1 MALII
6 YGHRDAYFTK
16 LVISLHLHLRSIHN
30 HPRKYCFFFS
40 STRLLLNLKGRRLIF
55 LACFFYYPLPSQ
67 VATHCQYL
75 DQDVIKNMKCYYR
88 ADFIRNVIH
97 YLGLIPALQSWCNI
111 KVPFLMLPGPGVMF
125 KVEESNEFG
134 ENAFIPFIHLS
145 TSVRLCLSF

>member
-1 MALII
+1 M
-6 YGHRDAYFTK
+6 
-16 LVISLHLHLRSIHN
+16 
-30 HPRKYCFFFS
+30 
-40 STRLLLNLKGRRLIF
+40 
-55 LACFFYYPLPSQ
+55 FFYYPLASQ

-75 DQDVIKNMKCYYR
+75 DQNVIKNMKCYYR

-111 KVPFLMLPGPGVMF
+111 KVPLLMLPGPGVMF

-145 TSVRLCLSF
+145 TSVRLCLSFWLLTGIWLKIRQWVLTEHLLCAQKCPIFNNNKKQATSCPTWEKRIEIHLWLCN